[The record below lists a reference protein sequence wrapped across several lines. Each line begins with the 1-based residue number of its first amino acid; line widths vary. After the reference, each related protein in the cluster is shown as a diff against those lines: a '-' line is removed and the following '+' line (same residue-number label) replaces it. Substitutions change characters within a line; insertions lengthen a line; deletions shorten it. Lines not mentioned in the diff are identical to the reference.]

1 MPRVCAEVGE
11 MPAGRVVPVHSMPE
25 DCAEV
30 GEVPAGRA
38 VPAHGMPRDCA
49 EVGEVPAGR
58 AVPAHGMP
66 PRFGPWA
73 DAFSERFFAVG
84 PSGFFGPFHR
94 TFAVSTYENK
104 FLIELR

>member
-1 MPRVCAEVGE
+1 
-11 MPAGRVVPVHSMPE
+11 MPE
-25 DCAEV
+25 DCTEV

-38 VPAHGMPRDCA
+38 MSLHGMPEDDAEVGEVPVGRAVPARGMPEVCA

-94 TFAVSTYENK
+94 TFAVSTYENR

>member
-1 MPRVCAEVGE
+1 MPGDE
-11 MPAGRVVPVHSMPE
+11 
-25 DCAEV
+25 AEV

-38 VPAHGMPRDCA
+38 VPAHGIPEDEA
-49 EVGEVPAGR
+49 EVGEVPVGRAVPAHGMSEDCTEVGDVPAGR
-58 AVPAHGMP
+58 AVPAHGQP